1 MTDLYLDDLAP
12 GQEYTLGPR
21 MLDEDAIVAFAAEY
35 DPQPFHVDAAAA
47 AQSIYGGLIASGWQT
62 CAIYM
67 RMLCDGFLYRVHGMG
82 SPGVDELR
90 WLAPV
95 RPGDT
100 LTGTLRIESVRP
112 SQSKPDRGII
122 TTAGELRNQNGDVV
136 LTLKAPLMVRRR

>member
-12 GQEYTLGPR
+12 GQEYALGSR
-21 MLDEDAIVAFAAEY
+21 SLDQDAIVAFAAEY
-35 DPQPFHVDAAAA
+35 DPQPFHVDTTAA

-67 RMLCDGFLYRVHGMG
+67 RLVYEGFLYRVHGMG

-100 LTGTLRIESVRP
+100 LTGMLRIESVRP

-122 TTAGELRNQNGDVV
+122 MTTGELRNQHGEPV
-136 LTLKAPLMVRRR
+136 LTLKAPLLVHRR